1 MKYTIRDFE
10 LELIDEPMQENVV
23 AWERA
28 ARALK
33 SEDAK
38 PHLANIMTALE
49 KVTVTNADIPALINV
64 FTLVSAA
71 IKQVTTI
78 LDENETLT
86 MSSNRGMMVK
96 AAIQSGWILS
106 PVLSI
111 SDVDT
116 LRPWLVA
123 WIAEKVS
130 ALYLGAV
137 EIPKN

>member
-10 LELIDEPMQENVV
+10 LELIDEPMQQHVV
-23 AWERA
+23 AWEQA

-33 SEDAK
+33 GADAK

-49 KVTVTNADIPALINV
+49 SVKIVNADQAALVNV
-64 FTLVSAA
+64 LMLVSGA
-71 IKQVTTI
+71 IKQVTAI

-86 MSSNRGMMVK
+86 LSSNRGMMVK
-96 AAIQSGWILS
+96 AAIQAGWLLS
-106 PVLSI
+106 PALEPK
-111 SDVDT
+111 DVDS
-116 LRPWLVA
+116 LKPWLVA